1 MNSFTFCSP
10 TKVIFGADT
19 AQTTGREIKECG
31 GKNILIFYGGG
42 SVVKSG
48 LLKTVT
54 DSLDAEDIKYK
65 SIGGVIPNPLVEFAQ
80 DAVDKYKNDN
90 IDFVLAVGGGSVIDT
105 AKIVAIG
112 LKSPDIPLWDF
123 VCLRADIKDTLPVG
137 VVVTIAAA
145 GSETSNSIVLTNQ
158 TMGIKRGLRCEL
170 SRPKFAVMDP
180 VLTYTTPKT
189 HTIAGVIDIYM
200 HALDRY
206 FAPDQGNDVTDGISE
221 ALMRVV
227 IKHGK
232 TVVDNPTDYKA
243 RAEIFWAGSLAHNG
257 LTGLGQIMD
266 FSVHQLG
273 APLSAKFDTSHGMS
287 LSATWPAWARYVYKH
302 DVARFAKYA
311 REVFGLSIADDEKA
325 ALAGIDAS
333 VEFFRS
339 VGSPVTMTE
348 AEPKIVKEDIDE
360 LVNICTFKGARD
372 TIGFFK
378 SLDANDIRETYLAAL

>member
-1 MNSFTFCSP
+1 MNSFTYCSP
-10 TKVIFGADT
+10 TKIIFGADT
-19 AQTTGREIKECG
+19 AKTTGQQVKEFG

-54 DSLDAEDIKYK
+54 DSLDAEGIKYT
-65 SIGGVIPNPLVEFAQ
+65 SIGGVVPNPLLEFAQ
-80 DAVDKYKNDN
+80 DAVDKHKNDN
-90 IDFVLAVGGGSVIDT
+90 IDFILAVGGGSVIDT
-105 AKIVAIG
+105 SKAVAFG
-112 LKSPDIPLWDF
+112 LKSPDIPIWDF
-123 VCLRADIKDTLPVG
+123 ICMKADITDTLPVG

-145 GSETSNSIVLTNQ
+145 GSESSNSIVLTNQ
-158 TMGIKRGLRCEL
+158 ATGIKRGVKSEI

-180 VLTYTTPKT
+180 VLTYTTPPE
-189 HTIAGVIDIYM
+189 HTAAGVIDIFM

-206 FAPDQGNDVTDGISE
+206 FAPEHGNDVTDGISE

-227 IKHGK
+227 LKHGK
-232 TVVDNPTDYKA
+232 IVKDNPTDYKA
-243 RAEIFWAGSLAHNG
+243 RAELFWAGSLAHNG
-257 LTGLGQIMD
+257 LTGLGQVMD
-266 FSVHQLG
+266 FSAHQLG

-311 REVFGLSIADDEKA
+311 RDVFGFDIADDEKA

-339 VGSPVTMTE
+339 MGCPVTITE
-348 AEPKIVKEDIDE
+348 AAPGLTPEDVDE
-360 LVNICTFKGARD
+360 LTDLCTFRGAR

-378 SLDANDIRETYLAAL
+378 TLDANDIRNIYLAAL